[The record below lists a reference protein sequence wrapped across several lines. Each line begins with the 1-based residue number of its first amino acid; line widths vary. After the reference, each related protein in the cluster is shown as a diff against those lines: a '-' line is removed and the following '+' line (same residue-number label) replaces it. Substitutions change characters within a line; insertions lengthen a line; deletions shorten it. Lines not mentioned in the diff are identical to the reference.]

1 MRHELFK
8 TCLFLFPTL
17 FCCLLFSFFFMHPW
31 VSPALCILFLLDK
44 CIFESETPLLAWNK
58 AHILSLSCQLQPS
71 LPTLSIFQSSY
82 YFSSLPLQIP
92 SFPWSFAYIHHSRN
106 TRDSLLCL
114 IQHFKCFDWETV
126 FILLSKKI
134 FISVNKITFLYNF
147 RQLSSY

>member
-1 MRHELFK
+1 MN
-8 TCLFLFPTL
+8 FLKLVSSFSQL
-17 FCCLLFSFFFMHPW
+17 SSAVLFSPL
-31 VSPALCILFLLDK
+31 SLCIPGSLWLYVSIFLLDK

-58 AHILSLSCQLQPS
+58 AYILSLSCQLQPS

-92 SFPWSFAYIHHSRN
+92 PFPWSFAYICHSSN

-114 IQHFKCFDWETV
+114 IQHFKCFDWGTV

-147 RQLSSY
+147 KQLSSY